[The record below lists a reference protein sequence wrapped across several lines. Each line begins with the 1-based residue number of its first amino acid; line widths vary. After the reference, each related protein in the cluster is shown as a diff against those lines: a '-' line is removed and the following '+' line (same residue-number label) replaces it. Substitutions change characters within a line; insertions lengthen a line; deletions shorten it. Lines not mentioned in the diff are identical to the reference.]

1 MLIKQQEKGGESRIS
16 PLYFEREVTNFLK
29 EGNDM
34 KKVLMV
40 LIIAAFCIAMAGIAF
55 AAEAVKPAT
64 TMQQVI
70 KPGTIQP
77 GMLFTCPVGWT
88 KKANV
93 LACVPSKPAPITCP
107 KGYQYYEKLTCTAS
121 TFFGGCQSE
130 GCEIGCFQPPAPP
143 K

>member
-16 PLYFEREVTNFLK
+16 PLYFAREVTNFLK

-40 LIIAAFCIAMAGIAF
+40 LIIAAFCLAMVGIAV
-55 AAEAVKPAT
+55 AVDAVKSSPA
-64 TMQQVI
+64 MQVI

-77 GMLFTCPVGWT
+77 GMIFTCPVGWT
-88 KKANV
+88 KKPNV
-93 LACVPSKPAPITCP
+93 LACVPSKPTPIACP
-107 KGYQYYEKLTCTAS
+107 KGYQYYETLNCIGT
-121 TFFGGCQSE
+121 GGLDYCR
-130 GCEIGCFQPPAPP
+130 GCEIGCYKQEIV